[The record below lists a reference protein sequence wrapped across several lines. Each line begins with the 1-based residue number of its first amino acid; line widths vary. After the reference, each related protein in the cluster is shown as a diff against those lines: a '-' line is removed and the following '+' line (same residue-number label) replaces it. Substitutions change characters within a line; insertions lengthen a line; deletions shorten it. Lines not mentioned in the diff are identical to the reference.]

1 MLERV
6 FELSFQDIKGIY
18 GRLMRIRYVLRV
30 ALEELAE
37 KNRFASTK
45 QGTIINFH

>member
-6 FELSFQDIKGIY
+6 FELSFQDIEGIY

-30 ALEELAE
+30 ALKELAE
-37 KNRFASTK
+37 ETVSTK